1 MTNEQLIILVRN
13 NLPPST
19 QIDLT
24 SEGHIRIVKP
34 MWLTIGP
41 VDQCDIKVNDNQSIT
56 ITHKSLTVELYN
68 NDWQSPFIHIGKL

>member
-1 MTNEQLIILVRN
+1 MTNEQLITLMRN

-24 SEGHIRIVKP
+24 SEGRIRIVKP

-56 ITHKSLTVELYN
+56 IKHKSLTVKLYN